1 MRVLMSREAGGDR
14 TRYLTPG
21 PGSRLKSVEPRYNRS
36 LKVTTFYIDRLLIA
50 LTLPGF
56 ILYH

>member
-1 MRVLMSREAGGDR
+1 MSREAGGDR

-36 LKVTTFYIDRLLIA
+36 LKVTTFYIDRLLLA
-50 LTLPGF
+50 LTLPRF
-56 ILYH
+56 ILSH